1 MKNEYKSLRTVIM
14 EAMGGIIT
22 PKPTTPA
29 DAPSSNVPKKTG
41 VDRKKGET
49 WKTASGHFGAKNPQD
64 ITDYFEDEERAKA
77 YAKGQ
82 GKGGSVEHGKV
93 DTSREVPLDAQGF
106 AKQEPQSGEA
116 AAKPSATTKPATEK
130 PAASQQA
137 EPPEEHPDVLPS
149 SPKTKFDSP
158 PTGFAPIAKQGKR
171 DIRKANV
178 LAKAVKNNTL
188 AGPQDD
194 KDSVFGDAQTER
206 DFADEMN
213 HAALSALRGE
223 QVVDFELCSKTFAQ
237 VGFCHDPKS
246 GKKIDKGIKRK
257 EMPQF
262 SSNVDR
268 EKPDSPAYKTLVQ
281 TTMKAKG
288 YTSPDQ
294 MTDEDWRQ
302 EVNMESQFAKE
313 LEKSGYEIREEEAS
327 VTALKPIQTELDGTK
342 VASMYGTLV
351 AADADPDAYAKA
363 ASRLKDPIY
372 VSDGYV
378 VDGHHRWAAM
388 CAKDIADGKGGAS
401 VTMPTKAIYK
411 DGKPVP
417 IDEVIK
423 FSNDFMDNMG
433 LAKKTR
439 PSGADKPQTKPTQG
453 KTMKQEPQ
461 KESFSFGSRTT
472 RLQRIVQTITE
483 SVEMQEAQKRKMD
496 RSPAMGTMAAGVD
509 ADDATRYTAAAKPL
523 KARKTDRFGN
533 LMKAKKIVGNDNSS
547 ADENIESAQDLIVN
561 MVGVMVGTKMEIQG
575 TKNGK
580 PYTLKLKK
588 IRKDGRDTYE
598 TVSGREVE
606 PRAAGTGLQI
616 VDKRG
621 SKVVLDR
628 GTDIY
633 WD

>member
-1 MKNEYKSLRTVIM
+1 M
-14 EAMGGIIT
+14 
-22 PKPTTPA
+22 
-29 DAPSSNVPKKTG
+29 
-41 VDRKKGET
+41 
-49 WKTASGHFGAKNPQD
+49 NPEGNRN
-64 ITDYFEDEERAKA
+64 YFDDEERAKA

-82 GKGGSVEHGKV
+82 DKGGSVDNSKV
-93 DTSREVPLDAQGF
+93 DTSREVPLDDQGF
-106 AKQEPQSGEA
+106 AKQEPQAADKKPSSASGEKPMA
-116 AAKPSATTKPATEK
+116 PVKPTAPGKPSTTTKPATEK

-137 EPPEEHPDVLPS
+137 EPSEEHPDVLPA

-158 PTGFAPIAKQGKR
+158 PAGFHPIGMQGKR

-178 LAKAVKNNTL
+178 VAKLVKNKTL
-188 AGPQDD
+188 VGPQDD
-194 KDSVFGDAQTER
+194 KDSVFGDAATER
-206 DFADEMN
+206 DFAEEMN
-213 HAALSALRGE
+213 AAALSALRGGE
-223 QVVDFELCSKTFAQ
+223 MVDFELCSKTFAQ
-237 VGFCHDPKS
+237 IGFCHDPKS

-268 EKPDSPAYKTLVQ
+268 EKPDSPAYKKHVQ
-281 TTMKAKG
+281 ETMKAKG

-302 EVNMESQFAKE
+302 EVKMESEFAE
-313 LEKSGYEIREEEAS
+313 QLEKSGYEVREEDAS
-327 VTALKPIQTELDGTK
+327 VTGLKPIQTELEGTK
-342 VASMYGTLV
+342 VASMYASLV
-351 AADADPDAYAKA
+351 AADADPDAYGEA
-363 ASRLKDPIY
+363 ATRLKDPIY

-388 CAKDIADGKGGAS
+388 CAKDIADGKGGAN
-401 VTMPTKAIYK
+401 VTMRTKAIYK

-417 IDEVIK
+417 IDEIIK
-423 FSNDFMDNMG
+423 FSNDFMDSMG
-433 LAKKTR
+433 LAKKSR
-439 PSGADKPQTKPTQG
+439 PSGAGKSQTKPTQE
-453 KTMKQEPQ
+453 KPMKQEPQ
-461 KESFSFGSRTT
+461 KESFGFGSRSS

-483 SVEMQEAQKRKMD
+483 SVEMQEAQKRKAD

-509 ADDATRYTAAAKPL
+509 ADDASRYTAAAKPM

-533 LMKAKKIVGNDNSS
+533 LMKAKKIVGDDNSS

>member
-1 MKNEYKSLRTVIM
+1 MNSEYKSVRTIIM
-14 EAMGGIIT
+14 EIMSGVIT

-29 DAPSSNVPKKTG
+29 DATSTNTPKKSGTK
-41 VDRKKGET
+41 RKKGET

-82 GKGGSVEHGKV
+82 GKGGSMDHSKI
-93 DTSREVPLDAQGF
+93 DSSREVPLDAQGF
-106 AKQEPQSGEA
+106 AKEEPQTDKKPLSGSDEKSVA
-116 AAKPSATTKPATEK
+116 SVEK
-130 PAASQQA
+130 PAASQKT
-137 EPPEEHPDVLPS
+137 EPPEEYPDVLPL

-158 PTGFAPIAKQGKR
+158 PAGFRPINKQGKR

-178 LAKAVKNNTL
+178 VAKEVKNKRL
-188 AGPQDD
+188 AGPQNDA
-194 KDSVFGDAQTER
+194 DSVFGDARTER

-213 HAALSALRGE
+213 HAVLTALRGE
-223 QVVDFELCSKTFAQ
+223 QVVDFELCSKTFSQ
-237 VGFCHDPKS
+237 IGFCHDPKS
-246 GKKIDKGIKRK
+246 GKKIDKGIKRN

-262 SSNVDR
+262 SSNVDK
-268 EKPDSPAYKTLVQ
+268 EKPDSAAYKTLVQ

-288 YTSPDQ
+288 YTSPDE

-302 EVNMESQFAKE
+302 EVNMESEFAKE
-313 LEKSGYEIREEEAS
+313 LEKAGYEIREEEAS
-327 VTALKPIQTELDGTK
+327 VIGLKPIQTELDGTK

-351 AADADPDAYAKA
+351 AADADPDAYGKS

-388 CAKDIADGKGGAS
+388 CSKDIADGRGGAN
-401 VTMPTKAIYK
+401 VTMPTKVIYK
-411 DGKPVP
+411 KGKSVP
-417 IDEVIK
+417 IDEIIK

-453 KTMKQEPQ
+453 NNV
-461 KESFSFGSRTT
+461 KESFCFGSRLTHLH
-472 RLQRIVQTITE
+472 RVVKTITE
-483 SVEMQEAQKRKMD
+483 SVEMQEAQKRKID
-496 RSPAMGTMAAGVD
+496 RSPVLGTIGAGVD
-509 ADDATRYTAAAKPL
+509 GTDDTRYTTAAKPL
-523 KARKTDRFGN
+523 KTRKTDRFGN
-533 LMKAKKIVGNDNSS
+533 LIKAKKVVSDDNRS
-547 ADENIESAQDLIVN
+547 ADENIESAQDLIVH
-561 MVGVMVGTKMEIQG
+561 MMSVMVGTKMEIQG

-606 PRAAGTGLQI
+606 PRSAGTGLQI